1 MKKFKRTKS
10 RFKDRQTEI
19 NNLYE
24 SGKRRHGK
32 YTMANATQLKGV
44 AGVRLGAVSNIQPNE
59 PEWGETLEYMIQRWC
74 AEMGVPYLGRARIG
88 HTQDNHL
95 VPFGIA

>member
-1 MKKFKRTKS
+1 MYAV
-10 RFKDRQTEI
+10 DRM
-19 NNLYE
+19 LF
-24 SGKRRHGK
+24 
-32 YTMANATQLKGV
+32 TMANATQLKGV
-44 AGVRLGAVSNIQPNE
+44 AGVRLGAVSNVQENE

-74 AEMGVPYLGRARIG
+74 SEMGVPYLGRARVG